1 MDLKTQQRGLMITYK
16 YEISLDVGYQ
26 GKSQFPWWFWR
37 MGWNFSTETTIPE
50 ISLEIYDYN
59 PSHI

>member
-1 MDLKTQQRGLMITYK
+1 MDLKTQQRGFMITYK

-26 GKSQFPWWFWR
+26 GKSQFPWWFLR
-37 MGWNFSTETTIPE
+37 MGWNFSAETIIPE